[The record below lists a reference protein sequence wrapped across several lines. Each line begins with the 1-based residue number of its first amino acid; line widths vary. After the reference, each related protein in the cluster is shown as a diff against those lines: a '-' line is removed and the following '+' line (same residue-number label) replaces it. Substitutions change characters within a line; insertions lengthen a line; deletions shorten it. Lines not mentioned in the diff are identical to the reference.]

1 MAPLGRLHTGEDGAP
16 TDLVVEYCAQ
26 RATDGG
32 LIIAEATN
40 ISPTARHYFGGP
52 GLFSQDQIKGWK
64 LVTKSIQ
71 DKGGKVFVQR
81 FHSGRVGNPLHQPYG
96 QLPVSS
102 SAARPQPQQ
111 FQVIYI
117 LDKVLGL
124 VVGGALSK
132 TTTAAGLP

>member
-32 LIIAEATN
+32 LIIAKATN

-52 GLFSQDQIKGWK
+52 GLFSQDQIEGWK

-102 SAARPQPQQ
+102 SAASTEKSR
-111 FQVIYI
+111 
-117 LDKVLGL
+117 
-124 VVGGALSK
+124 
-132 TTTAAGLP
+132 AAPSLPRVCKDYLM